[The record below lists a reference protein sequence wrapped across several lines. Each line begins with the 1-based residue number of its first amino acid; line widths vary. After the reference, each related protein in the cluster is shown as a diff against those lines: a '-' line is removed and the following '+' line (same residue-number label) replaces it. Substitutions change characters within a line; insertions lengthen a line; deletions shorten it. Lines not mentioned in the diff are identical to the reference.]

1 MAEVE
6 AETKMGTKFSSKVFL
21 WMLTSSSCRLAN
33 KAVVP
38 FTKVS
43 IFYSS
48 EVFFKPIFFM
58 LLSLYYVL
66 AWYTFSHRP
75 DGLHGIVFIK
85 EPIRG
90 EIEICREGHSW
101 TVSSH

>member
-66 AWYTFSHRP
+66 AWYTFSHSQDR
-75 DGLHGIVFIK
+75 LHGIVFIK
-85 EPIRG
+85 EPIRREM
-90 EIEICREGHSW
+90 EIYREGHSW

>member
-48 EVFFKPIFFM
+48 EVFFKLIFFM

-66 AWYTFSHRP
+66 AWYTFAHRP
-75 DGLHGIVFIK
+75 DGLHGIVFI
-85 EPIRG
+85 
-90 EIEICREGHSW
+90 
-101 TVSSH
+101 